1 MGQRS
6 QIYVRVDRNLEV
18 ANYYQWN
25 YGDRMISRAR
35 HGMEWIKEYLEY
47 PFALKRN
54 GCSFEKFRRIWDVN
68 FDYRDIVLSSDIFQE
83 YELEGWGT
91 DGTTLEEFCFK
102 MRDNNDGKLF
112 VDVNTENK
120 RIAFTFTNWD
130 MKILTPDQYMDWNM
144 AGWREKDYEYL
155 DEELKIVCLNNIEW
169 LNNNAKQ
176 MTEEELEE
184 YIANPFVPFN

>member
-6 QIYVRVDRNLEV
+6 QIYVRVDGNLEV

-35 HGMEWIKEYLEY
+35 YGMEWIQKYLKP
-47 PFALKRN
+47 PFLLKRA
-54 GCSFEKFRRIWDVN
+54 GYSFEKFRRIWDVN
-68 FDYRDIVLSSDIFQE
+68 FDYKDITLSSDIFQE
-83 YELEGWGT
+83 YELEGWGAG
-91 DGTTLEEFCFK
+91 GTTLEKFCFE
-102 MRDNNDGKLF
+102 MQDNNDGKLF
-112 VDVNTENK
+112 VDVNTEDE
-120 RIAFTFTNWD
+120 RIAFTLTDND
-130 MKILTPDQYMDWNM
+130 VKILTPDQYMDWNEP
-144 AGWREKDYEYL
+144 GWRREDYEYL
-155 DEELKIVCLNNIEW
+155 DKELKTACLNNIEW